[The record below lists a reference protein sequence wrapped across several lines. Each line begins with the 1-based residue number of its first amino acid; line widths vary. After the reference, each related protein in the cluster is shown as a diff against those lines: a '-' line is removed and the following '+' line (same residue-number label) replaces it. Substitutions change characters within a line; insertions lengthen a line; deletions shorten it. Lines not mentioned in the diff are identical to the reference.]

1 MRCALRWRL
10 ALLPAL
16 LLALASPA
24 AAAPSAADGE
34 LDCLIEPF
42 VVVNLSSP
50 VEGVLESLAVDRGDL
65 VKQGQVLAQLES
77 SLEKA
82 AVESARYRS
91 QMEGAIKTNEARLD
105 FSNKKLGRTEDLFKK
120 DIVPAGDLDEAVT
133 TKIIAERSLLEAM
146 ENKRLAELE
155 LQRATAALNM
165 RTIASPINGVVVER
179 FLAPGEFAKQT
190 PILKLAQINPL
201 RVEVFAPVSLL
212 GKVSIG
218 MRAEVRPEAPV
229 GGVQT
234 ARVTVVDRVVD
245 AASGTFGVRL
255 EIPNPNYKLP
265 AGLKCRMKFL
275 PK

>member
-1 MRCALRWRL
+1 L

-16 LLALASPA
+16 LLALARPA
-24 AAAPSAADGE
+24 VGAPAAADGE

-50 VEGVLESLAVDRGDL
+50 VEGVLERLAVDRGDL
-65 VKQGQVLAQLES
+65 VKQGQVLVHLES

-105 FSNKKLGRTEDLFKK
+105 FSSKKLGRTEDLFKK

-255 EIPNPNYKLP
+255 EIPNPSYKLP